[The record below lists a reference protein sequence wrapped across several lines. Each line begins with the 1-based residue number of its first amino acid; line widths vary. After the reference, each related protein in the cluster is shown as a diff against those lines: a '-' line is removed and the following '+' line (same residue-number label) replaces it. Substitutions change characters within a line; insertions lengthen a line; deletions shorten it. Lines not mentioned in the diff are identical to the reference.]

1 MELLGAERESVASV
15 ANFPGY
21 IFYSLLRY
29 ALYAPPGLQAAHGIC
44 NGKKIPWEGEL
55 NLRFDP

>member
-1 MELLGAERESVASV
+1 MVFPRVVPVDEVARAPHPPLRLEL
-15 ANFPGY
+15 
-21 IFYSLLRY
+21 SLRD
-29 ALYAPPGLQAAHGIC
+29 AHGIC

>member
-1 MELLGAERESVASV
+1 MIGEKLLPVDDTSKIRRPGKLQPHPPLRLEL
-15 ANFPGY
+15 
-21 IFYSLLRY
+21 SLRD
-29 ALYAPPGLQAAHGIC
+29 AHGIC